1 MDLEQLQAATRF
13 TLRQKI
19 TPMVNRYVVAVAA
32 SDGSEGEPVA
42 FVEQKR
48 MAFKEEVTFFADEA
62 RTQALFRFK
71 ARSIMDFGATYD
83 VTAIDG
89 QPIGLF
95 RKDARKSFLR
105 STWHLEQGAQSA
117 VGQERSPAVAI
128 IRRLW
133 EMVSDIPFF
142 IPYHFDF
149 TTAEGG
155 RIMSVDKTTT
165 FRDRY
170 LIEVH
175 EPALDRRLAIA
186 MAVALDALQSR

>member
-1 MDLEQLQAATRF
+1 MDLEQLQTISRF

-19 TPMVNRYVVAVAA
+19 TPMVNRYVVAVANA
-32 SDGSEGEPVA
+32 DGTEGEQVGFA
-42 FVEQKR
+42 EQKR
-48 MAFKEEVTFFADEA
+48 LKLKEEVVVFSDES
-62 RTQALFRFK
+62 RTLPLFRFK
-71 ARSIMDFGATYD
+71 ARQVFDLGATYD
-83 VTAIDG
+83 VTAADG
-89 QPIGLF
+89 TQLGTF
-95 RKDARKSFLR
+95 RKLAGKSLLR
-105 STWHLEQGAQSA
+105 STWELEQHGQTAI
-117 VGQERSPAVAI
+117 GQERSPAVAI

-149 TTAEGG
+149 TTPAGQ
-155 RIMSVDKTTT
+155 IMSVDKTTT

-175 EPALDRRLAIA
+175 EPTLDRRIAIA

>member
-1 MDLEQLQAATRF
+1 MDLAALQTTNRL

-19 TPMVNRYVVAVAA
+19 TPLVNRYVVAVAGP
-32 SDGSEGEPVA
+32 DGAEGEPVA
-42 FVEQKR
+42 YVEQKR
-48 MAFKEEVTFFADEA
+48 LAFKEEVTFFADER
-62 RTQALFRFK
+62 RTQPLFRFK
-71 ARSIMDFGATYD
+71 ARQVLDFGATYD
-83 VTAIDG
+83 VTDMAG

-105 STWHLEQGAQSA
+105 STWHLEQGPQAA
-117 VGQERSPAVAI
+117 IGQERSPAVAI

-133 EMVSDIPFF
+133 EVVSDIPFF

-149 TTAEGG
+149 TTADGA